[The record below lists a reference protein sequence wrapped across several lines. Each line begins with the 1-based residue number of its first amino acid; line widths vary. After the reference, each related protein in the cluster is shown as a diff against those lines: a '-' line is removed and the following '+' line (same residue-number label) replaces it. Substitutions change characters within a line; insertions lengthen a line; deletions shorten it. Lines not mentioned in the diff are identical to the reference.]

1 MYLEDKE
8 IITFDFDGVITD
20 SVSRMVEWVKKV
32 CDEMWIYADN
42 DFYKK
47 HASNPNLPQLLFPD
61 SISKQEQAKK
71 IYVDFMDESN
81 FIPELIKW
89 TKDIFS
95 QIKEDNKNIAF
106 FSSKM
111 KDDIDKIM
119 LHYWLEKF
127 VDLTIWKNCVSKNK
141 PNPEWFKI
149 IMKFFWKSKND
160 LIMLWDSQSDYNAAI
175 NWKIDF
181 LWVNTWVLSKED
193 WQKLWVKN
201 INSIKKLLSI

>member
-1 MYLEDKE
+1 MYLEGKE

-20 SVSRMVEWVKKV
+20 SVSRMIEWVKKV
-32 CDEMWIYADN
+32 CVEMWIDADN

-47 HASNPNLPQLLFPD
+47 HASNPNLPQLLFPY
-61 SISKQEQAKK
+61 SILKQEQAKK

-81 FIPELIKW
+81 FIPELIEW

-119 LHYWLEKF
+119 LHYWLEEF
-127 VDLTIWKNCVSKNK
+127 VDLTIWKNCVNKNK

-149 IMKFFWKSKND
+149 IMKHFWKNEDD
-160 LIMLWDSQSDYNAAI
+160 LIMLWDSQSDYDASI

-193 WQKLWVKN
+193 WKKLWVKN
-201 INSIKKLLSI
+201 IDSIKSLLKI